1 MGDGCASVRRSFDPT
16 ATARATA
23 TATRF
28 DGRTDVKSWDK
39 NILDASTARV
49 GGRVG
54 RVGACT
60 RSRDRREVVTRGGG
74 AFDSDPVRRTTTTTT

>member
-1 MGDGCASVRRSFDPT
+1 MRLSASIVRSDRDR
-16 ATARATA
+16 ARDRD
-23 TATRF
+23 ATRF

-74 AFDSDPVRRTTTTTT
+74 AFGFGSRPTDDDDDDVTR